1 MEEVVK
7 STVDKMLVKHD
18 KLVHS
23 EGVKVCSHTQ
33 RVKDEWVQHT
43 VMIDDC
49 QTPFTFRR
57 TKKYKSL
64 NGARVNI
71 TYYADTQ
78 GVAGFEMDI
87 FKVVRIKRS

>member
-1 MEEVVK
+1 MK

-23 EGVKVCSHTQ
+23 EDVKVCSHTQ
-33 RVKDEWVQHT
+33 RIKEDWVIHT
-43 VMIDDC
+43 VMIDNCD
-49 QTPFTFRR
+49 TPFTFRR

-64 NGARVNI
+64 SGARVNI
-71 TYYADTQ
+71 TYYPDKQ
-78 GVAGFEMDI
+78 GIAGFEMDI